1 MRVWNNGA
9 GSSAGQYCVDVVW
22 GDGGGVFANR
32 LGRRP
37 GGQACLL
44 MRRSIISLVPRQ
56 LRRRFWYPL
65 IGRPQPHCCVV
76 EDQCRCL
83 GTCARTHFTQT
94 EEDLVLVRGRE
105 SRSMQPRRKRRRV
118 GERERGEWR
127 RENRAARGAGVRI
140 KRAAV
145 RRRRPDVEG

>member
-9 GSSAGQYCVDVVW
+9 GSSAGLYCVDVVW

-44 MRRSIISLVPRQ
+44 MRMSIISLVPWQ
-56 LRRRFWYPL
+56 LRTRFWYPL
-65 IGRPQPHCCVV
+65 IGRPQSHCCVV

-83 GTCARTHFTQT
+83 GTCVLTHFTHT
-94 EEDLVLVRGRE
+94 EEDLAWLRGRE
-105 SRSMQPRRKRRRV
+105 SRSMQPTGEKEESR
-118 GERERGEWR
+118 GERVRGVEK
-127 RENRAARGAGVRI
+127 REPGG
-140 KRAAV
+140 
-145 RRRRPDVEG
+145 EGGWGED